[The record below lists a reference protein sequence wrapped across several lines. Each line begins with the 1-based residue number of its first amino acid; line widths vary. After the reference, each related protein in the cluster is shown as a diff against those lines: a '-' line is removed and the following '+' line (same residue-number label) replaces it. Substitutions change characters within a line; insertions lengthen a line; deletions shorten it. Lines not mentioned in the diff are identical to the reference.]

1 VTDATSR
8 RPSTPP
14 ETSDSPPRPRWLA
27 MGTLSLGVSL
37 VIMDATIVNVALPVV
52 IEDIGLDA
60 SGAQWMNAVYS
71 LVFASL
77 MLAVGR
83 IGDLY
88 GRRRLYAVGLGV
100 FMLASLVAGSAQTP
114 GMLIGARVVQGLGAA
129 MVLPATLSTLNA
141 MFSGRERGIAFAIW
155 GSTIGG
161 MAAIGPLLGGWL
173 ATDVSWRW
181 AFWLNI
187 PFGLLALWGIRRT
200 LEETRD
206 TSLRRG
212 ADVPGVLLSALGVG
226 GVVFGL
232 IEGQYYG
239 WWTQDTGSLSPVPVA
254 IAGGVALL
262 ALFVAHELRR
272 VRTGGVALVD
282 LSLLAIP
289 TFRYGMI
296 AALVVSLGEFGL
308 LFTLPLLL
316 EGALGYSAL
325 GAGWLL
331 LWLAL
336 GTFLVSAV
344 TPRLTALM
352 GQRAVVRTGLVLETL
367 AVGGLAVVLSDSIAS
382 WALAA
387 LLFVYGMGVGLATAQ
402 LTSVILTD
410 VPVAASGQASGFQ
423 TTARQLGSALG
434 VALLGGL
441 LIASL
446 TSTTTARLEASD
458 LPAAQQEH
466 VVTAVR
472 GSAGAAIPSLA
483 QDPATA
489 DAATVAADSLVHAS
503 KVTTGIAAGVLT
515 LGLLATLALP
525 HVPHPVEESRSRRRP
540 ARPSKG

>member
-1 VTDATSR
+1 
-8 RPSTPP
+8 
-14 ETSDSPPRPRWLA
+14 

-37 VIMDATIVNVALPVV
+37 VVMDATIVNVALPVV

-88 GRRRLYAVGLGV
+88 GRRRLYAVGLAV
-100 FMLASLVAGSAQTP
+100 FMLASLLAGSAQTP

-161 MAAIGPLLGGWL
+161 MAAIGPLVGGWL

-212 ADVPGVLLSALGVG
+212 TDLPGVLLSTLGVG
-226 GVVFGL
+226 GIVFGL
-232 IEGQYYG
+232 IEGQYFG
-239 WWTQDTGSLSPVPVA
+239 WWTQASGALSPVPVA
-254 IAGGVALL
+254 IVGGVALL
-262 ALFVAHELRR
+262 ALFVVHELRR

-282 LSLLAIP
+282 LGLLAIP
-289 TFRYGMI
+289 TFRYGII

-316 EGALGYSAL
+316 EGALGYTAL

-336 GTFLVSAV
+336 GTFLVSAA
-344 TPRLTALM
+344 TPRLTALL
-352 GQRAVVRTGLVLETL
+352 GQRAVVRTGLALETL
-367 AVGGLAVVLSDSIAS
+367 AVGGLALVLSDSIAA
-382 WALAA
+382 WTLAA
-387 LLFVYGMGVGLATAQ
+387 LLFVYGLGVGLATAQ

-441 LIASL
+441 LVASL
-446 TSTTTARLEASD
+446 TSTTTSRLEASD
-458 LPAAQQEH
+458 VPAAQQEQ
-466 VVTAVR
+466 VVAAVR
-472 GSAGAAIPSLA
+472 GSVGAAIPSLA

-489 DAATVAADSLVHAS
+489 GAATVAADSLVHAS

-525 HVPHPVEESRSRRRP
+525 HVPHPVEDTSGSRRP
-540 ARPSKG
+540 ARLRRG